1 MHRIALLLLGALAV
15 PALATAQGHGRT
27 RRTSAAS
34 AGEVALPPNPGRASA
49 DVEQFQR
56 ALRDVGCDPGR
67 IDGIIGPSTGRAIAC
82 ARRKGVVPSAP
93 GAEPYD
99 TSTATSLAHDVFPN
113 RPAAVAGE
121 AATPPNAAAQ
131 APTNGTTVTG
141 IPVPTVNAAHDSTIS
156 GRNAARD
163 STLSGAGTGTPPRG
177 RTPRVRPDTAHR

>member
-1 MHRIALLLLGALAV
+1 MSSARAGALSTSF
-15 PALATAQGHGRT
+15 PAAARHAEM
-27 RRTSAAS
+27 SA
-34 AGEVALPPNPGRASA
+34 RAS
-49 DVEQFQR
+49 
-56 ALRDVGCDPGR
+56 
-67 IDGIIGPSTGRAIAC
+67 S
-82 ARRKGVVPSAP
+82 
-93 GAEPYD
+93 
-99 TSTATSLAHDVFPN
+99 N